1 MSTPT
6 PTARSSGNINDEI
19 NYELKSEYDGLSSEL
34 KKYFDTKQS
43 DFIKKAKAS
52 HNDPSSYTQDRG
64 EFLINQQIDN
74 VDSYRTEVWNYLTD
88 EFNKNTKEKYL
99 NAQTHSQNQKEIARK
114 KKDLD
119 DLTKKYNKFKSQNT
133 TNYRQKE
140 IVLYEYNRR
149 NDQLFIMKV
158 IGIVLLVCIII
169 TILIDRLLP
178 YESIYLVMLIFICL
192 LIYVIYYLFLKDL
205 GRSKRYWDKYNFA
218 KPPQDFD
225 SVKSIS
231 PVQLEDVD
239 KAIDTNLDKYLD
251 ECRKP
256 ASTPT
261 TPTTPTT
268 SNR

>member
-1 MSTPT
+1 MPTPT
-6 PTARSSGNINDEI
+6 PARSSTNTNDEI
-19 NYELKSEYDGLSSEL
+19 NYELKSEYDGLSTEL
-34 KKYFDTKQS
+34 KKYFDTKQA
-43 DFIKKAKAS
+43 DFIKKSKAS
-52 HNDPSSYTQDRG
+52 HSDPSSYTQDRG
-64 EFLINQQIDN
+64 EFLVNEQIDN
-74 VDSYRTEVWNYLTD
+74 VDSYRSEVWNYLID

-99 NAQTHSQNQKEIARK
+99 NAKTHSQNKKEIDRK
-114 KKDLD
+114 TKDLNE
-119 DLTKKYNKFKSQNT
+119 LTKKFNNFKSQNT
-133 TNYRQKE
+133 TNNRQKE

-169 TILIDRLLP
+169 TVLINKLLP
-178 YESIYLVMLIFICL
+178 YEFIYFVMLIFVCL
-192 LIYVIYYLFLKDL
+192 LVYVIYYLFIKDL

-251 ECRKP
+251 ECR
-256 ASTPT
+256 TPT
-261 TPTTPTT
+261 TPAPPRNTT
-268 SNR
+268 SPK